1 MMWDFL
7 VVGGGIAGA
16 SVAQALAASGS
27 TLLVERESQP
37 GYHATGRSAAVF
49 AASYGPAPIRA
60 LTRASHVFLSQPPSG
75 FAPHE
80 LLTLRGALFV
90 AEAHQEEALASL
102 GDTLTRES
110 GAVRRLSAAEAC
122 TRLPVL
128 RADRVLGALWDPEV
142 CDIDVHALHQGFLRA
157 LRQAGGQWRCDAEVK
172 QLARQGDHW
181 QAQVTVEGGGEV
193 MQARTVINA
202 AGAWCDQ
209 LAALAGVTPLGI
221 VPKRRSAFVFAGPG
235 DLSHVGWPMA
245 IGVGEDWYLKPD
257 AGQWLGSPANADPT
271 TPQDVQAE
279 EMDIALGMHR
289 IEEMTSLRIGRPS
302 RHWAGLRSFFADGCP
317 VAGFDPQAPGF
328 FWLAGQGG
336 YGIQTA
342 PALGMAAAALVRG
355 ETLPAF
361 LTDQG
366 LSAQDLSVQRLR
378 VGGTAS

>member
-16 SVAQALAASGS
+16 SVAHALAVSGS

-49 AASYGPAPIRA
+49 AASYGPAPVRA
-60 LTRASHVFLSQPPSG
+60 LTRASHAFLSQPPSG

-80 LLTLRGALFV
+80 LLTPRGALFV
-90 AEAHQEEALASL
+90 AEKHQAQELASL
-102 GDTLTRES
+102 GDTLVLES
-110 GAVRRLSAAEAC
+110 SAVRRLGATEAC
-122 TRLPVL
+122 ARLPVL
-128 RADRVLGALWDPEV
+128 RADKVLGALWDPAV

-172 QLARQGDHW
+172 QLVRHRDHW
-181 QAQVTVEGGGEV
+181 QAHVTAEGGTEV
-193 MQARTVINA
+193 LQARIVINA

-209 LAALAGVTPLGI
+209 LAALAGVAPLGI

-235 DLSHVGWPMA
+235 DLSHAGWPMA

-271 TPQDVQAE
+271 PPQDVQAE
-279 EMDIALGMHR
+279 ELDIALGMHR

-302 RHWAGLRSFFADGCP
+302 RHWAGLRSFLSDGCP
-317 VAGFDPQAPGF
+317 VAGFDPQAPEF

-342 PALGMAAAALVRG
+342 PALGVAAAALVRG
-355 ETLPAF
+355 ETLPSW

-366 LSAQDLSVQRLR
+366 LSAQDLSVQRFR
-378 VGGTAS
+378 GSGASS

>member
-1 MMWDFL
+1 M
-7 VVGGGIAGA
+7 
-16 SVAQALAASGS
+16 
-27 TLLVERESQP
+27 
-37 GYHATGRSAAVF
+37 
-49 AASYGPAPIRA
+49 
-60 LTRASHVFLSQPPSG
+60 
-75 FAPHE
+75 
-80 LLTLRGALFV
+80 
-90 AEAHQEEALASL
+90 
-102 GDTLTRES
+102 
-110 GAVRRLSAAEAC
+110 
-122 TRLPVL
+122 
-128 RADRVLGALWDPEV
+128 LGALWDPEV

-157 LRQAGGQWRCDAEVK
+157 LRQAGGQWRCGVEVK

-181 QAQVTVEGGGEV
+181 QAHVTAEGGMEV
-193 MQARTVINA
+193 LQARIVINA

-209 LAALAGVTPLGI
+209 LAALAGVAPLGI
-221 VPKRRSAFVFAGPG
+221 VAKRRSAFVFAGPG
-235 DLSHVGWPMA
+235 DHSHAGWPMA

-317 VAGFDPQAPGF
+317 VAGFDPQASGF

-355 ETLPAF
+355 ETLPSF

-378 VGGTAS
+378 VGGPVSE

>member
-1 MMWDFL
+1 MWDFL

-16 SVAQALAASGS
+16 SVAHALAASGS
-27 TLLVERESQP
+27 TLLLERESQP

-49 AASYGPAPIRA
+49 AASYGPAPARA
-60 LTRASHVFLSQPPSG
+60 LTRASQAFLLQPPAC
-75 FAPHE
+75 FAPHQ
-80 LLTLRGALFV
+80 LLTPRGALFV

-102 GDTLTRES
+102 GDTLARETC
-110 GAVRRLSAAEAC
+110 AVRRLTTTEAC
-122 TRLPVL
+122 ARLPVL
-128 RADRVLGALWDPEV
+128 RADKVLGALWDPEV

-172 QLARQGDHW
+172 QLARQGDCW
-181 QAQVTVEGGGEV
+181 QAHVAAAGGAEV
-193 MQARTVINA
+193 LQARIVINA

-209 LAALAGVTPLGI
+209 LAALAGLAPLGI
-221 VPKRRSAFVFAGPG
+221 VPKRRSAFVFAGLG
-235 DLSHVGWPMA
+235 DLSHAGWPMA

-279 EMDIALGMHR
+279 ELDIALGMHR
-289 IEEMTSLRIGRPS
+289 IEEMTHLRIGRPS

-317 VAGFDPQAPGF
+317 VAGFDPQAQGF

-342 PALGMAAAALVRG
+342 PALGLAAAALVRG
-355 ETLPAF
+355 ETLPCW
-361 LTDQG
+361 LTEQG

-378 VGGTAS
+378 VRVTAS